1 MTSLHPVGSTLL
13 VSLFKGLSEML
24 PIEGKQALATAIV
37 AFMASKDDAMSEETF
52 SEAVK
57 TLVDK

>member
-1 MTSLHPVGSTLL
+1 
-13 VSLFKGLSEML
+13 ML

-37 AFMASKDDAMSEETF
+37 AFMASKDDSMSEETF

>member
-1 MTSLHPVGSTLL
+1 

-24 PIEGKQALATAIV
+24 PIEGKQALAAAIV

-57 TLVDK
+57 TLVDR